1 MAKVTQL
8 AARRDTDPGM
18 SDFRV
23 YVRGAVLYASEQWGK
38 HFQAVCAGGAW
49 LRGPSLASA
58 PCSREGCPLPLAS
71 LVLGTDRLVGTIHQ
85 GMRTLPEALG
95 RETIW

>member
-1 MAKVTQL
+1 MDP
-8 AARRDTDPGM
+8 AR
-18 SDFRV
+18 V
-23 YVRGAVLYASEQWGK
+23 HVRCAVLYASEQWGK

-49 LRGPSLASA
+49 LGTHLASV

-71 LVLGTDRLVGTIHQ
+71 LVLGTDSLVGTIHR
-85 GMRTLPEALG
+85 GTHTLPEALG